1 MSDVQGSAIGFRR
14 PGLTLALLAFAQL
27 IISIDYNIVY
37 VALPEIG
44 GSLGFSAQ
52 TLQWVVSAYAVAFG
66 GFLLLGGRASDLFG
80 PRRMFVLGLTL
91 YAASSLAGGLAD
103 APWPLVAAR
112 AVQGLGG
119 ALLFPA
125 TLTLIS
131 TGFAEGRERNRAF
144 AVWGTAGGSGMIL
157 GSLLGGVLT
166 QAFGWP
172 AVFYVNVPLAA
183 AAALLALPLITPA
196 AVARARGRRFDLAGA
211 LTVTAGTTLVVFA
224 LVQGPE
230 SGWSAPPVIT
240 ASAVGL
246 LSLVVFVV
254 IERRS
259 ADPLL
264 PLRLLRG
271 RDLGTGLIVTFLYMG
286 TFGTLLYFLTVYFQ
300 VVHGYDALRTGLA
313 FLVPM
318 AAIVA
323 GAQAAGRLA
332 TTRGTRTTMIIS
344 LVVGLAGAVLLGATL
359 AVDAS
364 YLVLIPGLV
373 VLGLGQ
379 GGGYTL
385 MFGAAT
391 AGTDPHQQ
399 GIASGVA
406 STAQQI
412 GGAVGLAVLVA
423 VANAG
428 THGLTGAALRAVTTD
443 GLRTA
448 VFVAAGGIAVTALVA
463 LGFTPVRRAITSP
476 KPLRSRPDI
485 RKKREYEQSQRPAV
499 RPPRPRTGARR
510 RRLRPGPPTVEPGR
524 RAAGGR
530 GGRCRRRRRRCGP
543 GALRPRRG
551 TDGVGPAQRPRRHG

>member
-1 MSDVQGSAIGFRR
+1 MSRVQESSSGFRR

-44 GSLGFSAQ
+44 ESLGFSAQ
-52 TLQWVVSAYAVAFG
+52 TLQWVISAYAVAFG
-66 GFLLLGGRASDLFG
+66 GFLLLGGRAVDLFG
-80 PRRMFVLGLTL
+80 PRRMFILGLVL
-91 YAASSLAGGLAD
+91 YAAASLAGGLA
-103 APWPLVAAR
+103 ASPGPLVAAR

-119 ALLFPA
+119 AFLFPA
-125 TLTLIS
+125 TLTLVS

-183 AAALLALPLITPA
+183 AAAVLAVPLIDPGATAGVLRA
-196 AVARARGRRFDLAGA
+196 AGRRFDLGGA
-211 LTVTAGTTLVVFA
+211 LTATAGTTLVVFA

-230 SGWSAPPVIT
+230 SGWTAP
-240 ASAVGL
+240 AVVGGAVAGTL
-246 LSLVVFVV
+246 LLAMFAA
-254 IERRS
+254 IEARS

-271 RDLGTGLIVTFLYMG
+271 RDLGSGVLVTFLYMG

-313 FLVPM
+313 FLIPM

-323 GAQAAGRLA
+323 GAQLAGKLA
-332 TTRGTRTTMIIS
+332 TNCGTRTTMIAS
-344 LVVGLAGAVLLGATL
+344 LIVGLAGTMLVAATL
-359 AVDAS
+359 ATDAS
-364 YLVLIPGLV
+364 YAALIPGLV

-379 GGGYTL
+379 GAGYTL

-391 AGTDPHQQ
+391 AGTAPHHQ
-399 GIASGVA
+399 GVASGVA

-423 VANAG
+423 IANAG
-428 THGLTGAALRAVTTD
+428 TDGLTGPALRSATTD

-448 VFVAAGGIAVTALVA
+448 TFVAAAGIALTAMVA
-463 LGFTPVRRAITSP
+463 LGFSPSRKPLTENAAGAAADETPV
-476 KPLRSRPDI
+476 
-485 RKKREYEQSQRPAV
+485 
-499 RPPRPRTGARR
+499 
-510 RRLRPGPPTVEPGR
+510 
-524 RAAGGR
+524 AA
-530 GGRCRRRRRRCGP
+530 
-543 GALRPRRG
+543 
-551 TDGVGPAQRPRRHG
+551 